1 MQGLTLLLLVTKGTS
16 KWFRAAMAGGC
27 VQLCSCF
34 SKDPVH
40 VSVCSCPCVWQVK
53 ELSRSCSA
61 PVPLIHCLYSWLG
74 FFFLLLFTCFRENY
88 FLSKSIFFTLG
99 LTLKIKCLSCPF
111 ANFLFFFHLVYF
123 FPFLLPLSISF
134 PWDCVHSVFL
144 LCQCCHGF
152 HCCGPLTPG
161 VCQSCCSTGIRGQ
174 TALLTVLGAQ
184 GPSSAAEHRCSQ
196 MTWSAITAQDS

>member
-1 MQGLTLLLLVTKGTS
+1 MEDKIHPNPIRHGLMQGLTLLLLVTKGTS

-99 LTLKIKCLSCPF
+99 LTLKIICLSCPF
-111 ANFLFFFHLVYF
+111 ANFLFFSLGLLFSPF
-123 FPFLLPLSISF
+123 FCPFP
-134 PWDCVHSVFL
+134 
-144 LCQCCHGF
+144 
-152 HCCGPLTPG
+152 
-161 VCQSCCSTGIRGQ
+161 
-174 TALLTVLGAQ
+174 
-184 GPSSAAEHRCSQ
+184 
-196 MTWSAITAQDS
+196 